1 MRYKRVVPKLG
12 TDFFYFSKYNQAL
25 FFNDLSVHEK
35 KKIIIIIINKKFEIS
50 ITLTLIN
57 ELEKIE
63 RASVV

>member
-35 KKIIIIIINKKFEIS
+35 KKIIINKKFEIS
-50 ITLTLIN
+50 IILTLIN
-57 ELEKIE
+57 DLEKIE
-63 RASVV
+63 RAGVV